1 MSLFSLRKITI
12 QRNDVACWTNLD
24 VLRNFQAL
32 THKDQQGQ
40 ALCVA
45 KLIASKDDMSED
57 LVKVLN
63 IIYI

>member
-1 MSLFSLRKITI
+1 MLHVGQT
-12 QRNDVACWTNLD
+12 WTYW
-24 VLRNFQAL
+24 AL